1 MNIFAGLQKYATKFE
16 VKNTRVFNQEEL
28 ADVSHAK
35 VVASQYGMSVCFFMV
50 DGCQKYI
57 PVSRDSIASVGDDVD
72 ITKAKLLTLAKDGE
86 EPIVR
91 VEI

>member
-16 VKNTRVFNQEEL
+16 VKDNRVFNVEEL
-28 ADVSHAK
+28 AEVVSAK

-57 PVSRDSIASVGDDVD
+57 PVSRDSVVSVGDVVDVN
-72 ITKAKLLTLAKDGE
+72 KARLLTLAKEGE